1 MMYLMRLGILLLI
14 YTASFLLAKQ
24 TGYLLIAVVGG
35 AIAGL
40 LESLIQTGRIFVA
53 SIPASN
59 LAKLLSAIPFFAAV
73 IVVVVSGISWPT
85 VFAYAVSWFL
95 GTVAVLTFDAYQRG
109 A

>member
-1 MMYLMRLGILLLI
+1 MYLTRLVILLLI
-14 YTASFLLAKQ
+14 YTGSFLLAER

-35 AIAGL
+35 AIAGV

-53 SIPASN
+53 PTPAST
-59 LAKLLSAIPFFAAV
+59 LAKVLSAIPFLAAV

-85 VFAYAVSWFL
+85 ILAYAVPWFL
-95 GTVAVLTFDAYQRG
+95 GTVVVFTFDAYQGG